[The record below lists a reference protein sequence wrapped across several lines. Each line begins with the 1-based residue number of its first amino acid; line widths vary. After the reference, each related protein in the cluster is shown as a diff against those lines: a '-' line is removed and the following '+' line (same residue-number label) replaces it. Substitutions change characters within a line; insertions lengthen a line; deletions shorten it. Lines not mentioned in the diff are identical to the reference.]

1 MSLEKQTNPSGSRVV
16 SSPCVLKYEV
26 ISCLYLAVSLFSMI
40 RVTRNIAQDM
50 KNAVVMITGG
60 WGWVMDTLASNHSFL
75 RLMLDQVLAN

>member
-40 RVTRNIAQDM
+40 RVTRNVAQDI
-50 KNAVVMITGG
+50 KNAVVMITG
-60 WGWVMDTLASNHSFL
+60 WGGVMDTLASNHSFL